1 MHRAMRRAATLLLV
15 AVATG
20 RAQQLSAGQLVA
32 DTVHAKSL
40 ERNLY
45 GDSPD
50 RSMLVYLPQSYA
62 SSPNRR
68 YPVVYLLH
76 GYGGDERGWTG
87 YAPLKPAM
95 DTLVRAGIVR
105 EMIIVM
111 PNGNNAL
118 GGSFY
123 TNSTT
128 TGNWDDF
135 IAQRSRRVHR
145 QEVPHDRAAREP
157 RPGRSLDGRVRNV
170 RRWNAPRRR
179 RLWCTVRAQRLLH
192 SGQQ

>member
-1 MHRAMRRAATLLLV
+1 MHRAMRRAGTLLML

-20 RAQQLSAGQLVA
+20 RAQQLSVGQLVV

-76 GYGGDERGWTG
+76 GYGGDERGWAG
-87 YAPLKPAM
+87 YAPIKPAM

-105 EMIIVM
+105 EMIVVM

-128 TGNWDDF
+128 TGNWW
-135 IAQRSRRVHR
+135 ATK
-145 QEVPHDRAAREP
+145 PA
-157 RPGRSLDGRVRNV
+157 RPGWGPRARLRTGAAPPCSRCAGPPVR
-170 RRWNAPRRR
+170 P
-179 RLWCTVRAQRLLH
+179 
-192 SGQQ
+192 